1 MYSWGD
7 GVKKENTSFIII
19 EYIIY
24 MLCGG
29 IYMSSFWICSEC
41 GSANIYPENQFCE
54 VCNKEIDEE
63 EKNRAIVILRADRYE
78 DRKESLFQKHEK
90 DKASNL
96 YIYDNNIYTKTI
108 YLSNTYKTI
117 DEKNWIVGNKA
128 FDLTNNKYVS
138 LRHFRVD
145 EGDETIKRRIRNRF
159 KVLAPLQHQA
169 ISQTFE
175 LFMEP
180 THIWIAEEF
189 IDCVS
194 LDDLIQTV
202 GIVKYED
209 ALIISIQISELLKFL
224 HENNFIHGNLN
235 PKNIKIT
242 ADNKIFVTG
251 LFIPFSKS
259 LFANFENYCVSPEQ
273 IKFENDAPSSDIYS
287 VGALL
292 YKMINGRYPNQKGNE
307 TLAFCKNARC
317 GINIDLPIGLEQIV
331 LHALEFCAEDRYETV
346 EELLDDLKNLYSD
359 RMKTFSFSTND
370 KLKKVDIKECSKK
383 KNILNRLFKK

>member
-108 YLSNTYKTI
+108 YLSNTYKAI

-202 GIVKYED
+202 GIIRVSLNGET
-209 ALIISIQISELLKFL
+209 E
-224 HENNFIHGNLN
+224 IHNESYN
-235 PKNIKIT
+235 
-242 ADNKIFVTG
+242 
-251 LFIPFSKS
+251 
-259 LFANFENYCVSPEQ
+259 E
-273 IKFENDAPSSDIYS
+273 
-287 VGALL
+287 VG
-292 YKMINGRYPNQKGNE
+292 G
-307 TLAFCKNARC
+307 
-317 GINIDLPIGLEQIV
+317 
-331 LHALEFCAEDRYETV
+331 
-346 EELLDDLKNLYSD
+346 
-359 RMKTFSFSTND
+359 
-370 KLKKVDIKECSKK
+370 
-383 KNILNRLFKK
+383 